1 MLSILYGIALNS
13 WKHMVRD
20 RVFYVVLL
28 VATMMLGFAYLLG
41 TLTMVESRKILLDFG
56 FSAVSLASGATAIY
70 IGIASVAREIEQ
82 RTIYTVVSKP
92 ISRSMFVAGKFL
104 GSVAVLAVAHV
115 LLALNLTLVL
125 YLMGEAVPSGFVACI
140 FLMFLESLILFTFAL
155 FCSTFTS
162 SMLATGFTVAFFLI
176 GRSSLSFKTMAEK
189 GITGGAR
196 SVASFLYLVAPNLER
211 FNIRDVVAYGR
222 PYPDG
227 MLGVGSAYAA
237 AYILF
242 CLSASCLLLERRDL
256 P

>member
-82 RTIYTVVSKP
+82 RTIYTVVSKH

-115 LLALNLTLVL
+115 LRALNLTLVL